1 MRTYPRNSPQAAA
14 RLVAMAAL
22 ADGHLSLK
30 EIQKLEQAHAAQRL
44 GLSAIA
50 FSEVLQCL
58 SEDLLATAFTHC
70 GTACQLDADV
80 LPALLSEVDDPA
92 LRHAVIALCVEV
104 AQADSHLLPSEC
116 GLIAGMVLH
125 WQDVPH
131 GRQAAAAVLQ
141 PART

>member
-14 RLVAMAAL
+14 RLVALAAL
-22 ADGHLSLK
+22 ADGHLS
-30 EIQKLEQAHAAQRL
+30 
-44 GLSAIA
+44 

-58 SEDLLATAFTHC
+58 SEDLLATAFTHW